1 MKWSPVKFNVAIM
14 GILAVFLITIVANA
28 LASRQPWV
36 LFCYKCKACDSS
48 CILGID
54 PQGFVDAALAGD
66 PRVYIYATNVRL
78 RLSKAAAID
87 PNMVIVTDGGKVTAR
102 AALNELRIDPAT
114 EIVTYQVQARNA
126 AQFCVRCGACERS
139 CVLGLPLLRAIN
151 QLRDQKAPE
160 VKVSH
165 AQ

>member
-1 MKWSPVKFNVAIM
+1 MKRSLVIFNSAILS
-14 GILAVFLITIVANA
+14 ILVLYLLAFIANP

-36 LFCYKCKACDSS
+36 LFCYKCKACNSS

-87 PNMVIVTDGGKVTAR
+87 PNMVIMVADKKVA
-102 AALNELRIDPAT
+102 AHVALNELHFAPDT
-114 EIVTYQVQARNA
+114 EVVTYQVQARNA
-126 AQFCVRCGACERS
+126 AQFCIRCGACERS
-139 CVLGLPLLRAIN
+139 CVLGLPLLREIN
-151 QLRDQKAPE
+151 QLRDQEAPE

-165 AQ
+165 VQ

>member
-14 GILAVFLITIVANA
+14 GILAMFLIAIVANA
-28 LASRQPWV
+28 LMSRQPWV

-66 PRVYIYATNVRL
+66 PRIYIYATNVRL
-78 RLSKAAAID
+78 RLSKAADID
-87 PNMVIVTDGGKVTAR
+87 PDMIVVAEGRKVTAR
-102 AALNELRIDPAT
+102 AALSELHISPAA
-114 EIVTYQVQARNA
+114 EVPTYQVRARDA
-126 AQFCVRCGACERS
+126 ARFCVLCGACERS
-139 CVLGLPLLRAIN
+139 CVLGLPLLRAIG
-151 QLRDQKAPE
+151 QLREQEADEAR
-160 VKVSH
+160 VSH